1 MGSTLQYL
9 GRHSRRCSLF
19 HWPPNTNQLS
29 ITMAKKKG
37 FMTPERKKKLRT
49 LLRKKAAE
57 ELKKEQERK
66 AEERLRVIAERCG
79 NKAEF
84 VGLHGRPEEDLP
96 GVFRQVVRTRGRDV
110 LPAARGNPA
119 RPADQRADHLCV

>member
-1 MGSTLQYL
+1 MG
-9 GRHSRRCSLF
+9 RSRSAFDRTGGYSVQVACFLANKRT
-19 HWPPNTNQLS
+19 H

-79 NKAEF
+79 TKAEIDASSYTAF
-84 VGLHGRPEEDLP
+84 PPSHAGYFDKWYKLE
-96 GVFRQVVRTRGRDV
+96 
-110 LPAARGNPA
+110 
-119 RPADQRADHLCV
+119 

>member
-1 MGSTLQYL
+1 MGRYL
-9 GRHSRRCSLF
+9 PALAWSGLTEPRDS
-19 HWPPNTNQLS
+19 HWH

-84 VGLHGRPEEDLP
+84 ESASMDDLKKICQEY
-96 GVFRQVVRTRGRDV
+96 FRQVVRTRG
-110 LPAARGNPA
+110 
-119 RPADQRADHLCV
+119 